1 MHPVHE
7 VVVVVECRMPAD
19 SARHK
24 SPIVLL
30 LQPTFLAAAVCCRCC
45 ALLGACNFVFSS
57 VRPGRCRVWSRR
69 GSCAAVHSPSL
80 SRAQSVCLSV
90 CLSGCRS
97 PVILSGD
104 ECARHLPRD
113 RLPTALPL
121 APSSSSLIFRGNR
134 TRTQPLLNRPLSSS
148 LSLLS
153 LSLSFP
159 LPSKFF
165 VRSVSRLPLCGNI
178 TSSVHFVC
186 SCRTER
192 TGRRQENNFANYK
205 FSSHFGT
212 LSFTHLSL
220 QPNSPLLSCFPIDY
234 SSCTMPYN
242 VLSAIIFA
250 R

>member
-148 LSLLS
+148 LCLLS
-153 LSLSFP
+153 LSLS
-159 LPSKFF
+159 LSLYRQSSLSA
-165 VRSVSRLPLCGNI
+165 VSLVCHSVAISLRLFTSSALVALNGPVDAKKIISPI
-178 TSSVHFVC
+178 TSFLLTLVLCHLLTFHF
-186 SCRTER
+186 
-192 TGRRQENNFANYK
+192 N
-205 FSSHFGT
+205 
-212 LSFTHLSL
+212 LTHPYSAA
-220 QPNSPLLSCFPIDY
+220 SPSIIHLVQCP
-234 SSCTMPYN
+234 TMYYQ
-242 VLSAIIFA
+242 L
-250 R
+250 